1 MSAGDAS
8 SAPAPACR
16 EAARALAACVE
27 AHSPCARGGG
37 GILACLAA
45 GEPETLAACGP
56 LRGAYTHCRRSG
68 LDMRTRIRGRRELD
82 TGGGA
87 GAGAAAAGGLGGGDG

>member
-1 MSAGDAS
+1 MSAADAA
-8 SAPAPACR
+8 APAACR

-27 AHSPCARGGG
+27 AHSPCARAGG
-37 GILACLAA
+37 GILACLAR
-45 GEPETLAACGP
+45 GEPETEAACGP

-82 TGGGA
+82 TGHA
-87 GAGAAAAGGLGGGDG
+87 DGAAPGEG